1 MKLLK
6 IVKFVRKRKL
16 LVTNLLFV
24 LLEVKEM
31 FMTICFNTNFP
42 GNKEKVRCDS
52 GLEAFR
58 ACGKVTRI
66 EERKFWIFEFVCAL
80 SGALSAS
87 IVFLRQKQLDHKM
100 YQKIQRQIA
109 AGV

>member
-1 MKLLK
+1 M
-6 IVKFVRKRKL
+6 
-16 LVTNLLFV
+16 
-24 LLEVKEM
+24 
-31 FMTICFNTNFP
+31 
-42 GNKEKVRCDS
+42 
-52 GLEAFR
+52 
-58 ACGKVTRI
+58 TRI